1 MSTPKQGDLAPAFV
15 LRDQNGTPH
24 ALSDFQGQWLV
35 LYFYPKD
42 NTPHCTAQACS
53 LRDAFADLR
62 RHGATVLGVSLDS
75 EDSHRAVQV
84 RQQRK
89 GQGMLA
95 GKCTV
100 ARQYGALWDFWLF
113 KYAKRRAF
121 LIAPNGRIALCE
133 TKVDVSHAAARFLAY
148 LAESVPAA

>member
-75 EDSHRAVQV
+75 EDSDRAFA
-84 RQQRK
+84 RQHALPFPLLSDQH
-89 GQGMLA
+89 G
-95 GKCTV
+95 TV

-148 LAESVPAA
+148 LAESVPTA